1 MRRPLICRHRPVAAL
16 PPPLPPGLADS
27 TQHASGSLSWTSCHW
42 KIAKRSQMPARPSP
56 TVRGRRLRH
65 ELRKIREE
73 RGLTIEQVTERSD
86 GDWNASTI
94 SRWETGERRVRPVD
108 LRRLLDLYDVHGE
121 QREVLLTLARQA
133 RERGWWRSYT
143 DAVPAWFEVYLGLEA
158 EADTIRD
165 YAAELVPGLLQTA
178 DYYRAFMRAAPA
190 AGDEETIERKAAVRL
205 ARQERLTGEDPPR
218 LWAVLN
224 EATIR
229 RVVGGATTMRAQLQH
244 IAEMADLAHVT
255 VQVLPFR
262 AGAHPAMD
270 GSFIILG
277 FPEPADPDV
286 VYVESQAG
294 SLYLER
300 PPEVERYAA
309 MFNHLMAKAL
319 DPDESQALIARAAA
333 EMT

>member
-1 MRRPLICRHRPVAAL
+1 
-16 PPPLPPGLADS
+16 
-27 TQHASGSLSWTSCHW
+27 
-42 KIAKRSQMPARPSP
+42 MPARPSP

>member
-1 MRRPLICRHRPVAAL
+1 
-16 PPPLPPGLADS
+16 
-27 TQHASGSLSWTSCHW
+27 
-42 KIAKRSQMPARPSP
+42 MPARPSP

-73 RGLTIEQVTERSD
+73 HGLTIEQVSEQSG

-94 SRWETGERRVRPVD
+94 SRWETGDRRIRPVD
-108 LRRLLDLYDVHGE
+108 LRRLLDLYDVHGD

-158 EADTIRD
+158 EAAVIHE
-165 YAAELVPGLLQTA
+165 YSAELVPGLLQTA
-178 DYYRAFMRAAPA
+178 DYYRAFMRAAPVA
-190 AGDEETIERKAAVRL
+190 EDEETIERKATVRL
-205 ARQERLTGEDPPR
+205 ARQDQLTSADPPKY
-218 LWAVLN
+218 WTVLN
-224 EATIR
+224 EAIIR
-229 RVVGGATTMRAQLQH
+229 RMVGGPTAMRAQLQH
-244 IAEMADLAHVT
+244 IADMADLAHIN

-262 AGAHPAMD
+262 AGAHAAMNE
-270 GSFIILG
+270 SFIVLG

-286 VYVESQAG
+286 VYLESQAG

-309 MFNHLMAKAL
+309 MFRHLIAKAL
-319 DPDESQALIARAAA
+319 DPDESRALIARAAA
-333 EMT
+333 ETT

>member
-1 MRRPLICRHRPVAAL
+1 
-16 PPPLPPGLADS
+16 
-27 TQHASGSLSWTSCHW
+27 
-42 KIAKRSQMPARPSP
+42 MPARPSP

-229 RVVGGATTMRAQLQH
+229 RVVGGATTMRTQLQH

-319 DPDESQALIARAAA
+319 DPDESQALVARAAA

>member
-1 MRRPLICRHRPVAAL
+1 
-16 PPPLPPGLADS
+16 
-27 TQHASGSLSWTSCHW
+27 
-42 KIAKRSQMPARPSP
+42 MPARPSP

-73 RGLTIEQVTERSD
+73 HGLTIEQVSERSG

-94 SRWETGERRVRPVD
+94 SRWETGDRRIRPVD
-108 LRRLLDLYDVHGE
+108 LRRLLDLYDVHGD
-121 QREVLLTLARQA
+121 QREVMLTLARQA
-133 RERGWWRSYT
+133 RERGWWRSYS
-143 DAVPAWFEVYLGLEA
+143 DAIPEWFEVYLGLEA
-158 EADTIRD
+158 EAAVIHD

-205 ARQERLTGEDPPR
+205 ARQERLTEEDPPKV
-218 LWAVLN
+218 WAVLN
-224 EATIR
+224 EAVIR

-270 GSFIILG
+270 GSFIVLG
-277 FPEPADPDV
+277 FPEPTDPDV
-286 VYVESQAG
+286 VYLEGQAG

-309 MFNHLMAKAL
+309 IFSHLIAKAL
-319 DPDESQALIARAAA
+319 DPDESRSLIAQAAA

>member
-1 MRRPLICRHRPVAAL
+1 
-16 PPPLPPGLADS
+16 
-27 TQHASGSLSWTSCHW
+27 
-42 KIAKRSQMPARPSP
+42 MPARPSP

-65 ELRKIREE
+65 ELRKLREE
-73 RGLTIEQVTERSD
+73 HGLTIEQVSERSD